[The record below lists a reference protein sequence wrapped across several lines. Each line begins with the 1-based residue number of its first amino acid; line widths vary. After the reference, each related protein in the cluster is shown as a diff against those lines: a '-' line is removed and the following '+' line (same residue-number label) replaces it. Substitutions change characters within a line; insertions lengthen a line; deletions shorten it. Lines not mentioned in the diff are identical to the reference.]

1 MRTAA
6 RSSLA
11 PNVCISISA
20 RDQSFWLTLRAYAL
34 AANRSRASAKTD
46 ESATYVRARQPRSEL
61 LT

>member
-11 PNVCISISA
+11 SNACISISA
-20 RDQSFWLTLRAYAL
+20 LDQSFWLTLRAYAL
-34 AANRSRASAKTD
+34 AANRSRTSAKTD
-46 ESATYVRARQPRSEL
+46 ESATYVRVRQPRSEL